1 MAKRTRDAGSASTR
15 SKSQH
20 RIEAF
25 ADDLGRLLGT
35 ARAKAEGW
43 LGQREAI
50 AKHLADIRDTATGL
64 LAQLTGG
71 KLSGAPANGRRRRSR
86 TSAGPSGA
94 QKIRKRRRRRLSAE
108 ARERIAEAQR
118 RRWAKHK
125 AAQK

>member
-1 MAKRTRDAGSASTR
+1 MHGPTAASGLRLCAMAKRRRRTRAASSGR
-15 SKSQH
+15 SVAEH

-64 LAQLTGG
+64 LAQLTGARFG
-71 KLSGAPANGRRRRSR
+71 GGSSARRKGARPAVGQ
-86 TSAGPSGA
+86 A
-94 QKIRKRRRRRLSAE
+94 
-108 ARERIAEAQR
+108 
-118 RRWAKHK
+118 
-125 AAQK
+125 

>member
-1 MAKRTRDAGSASTR
+1 MAKRRRRTKAASSRR
-15 SKSQH
+15 SVAEH

-50 AKHLADIRDTATGL
+50 AKHLSDIRDTATGL
-64 LAQLTGG
+64 LAQLTGARFG
-71 KLSGAPANGRRRRSR
+71 GSNARRKGGRAGSGQAGSTVGRR
-86 TSAGPSGA
+86 
-94 QKIRKRRRRRLSAE
+94 KKRRLSAD

-118 RRWAKHK
+118 RRWAKQK